1 MRLILTRLKTF
12 IICIH
17 LETLK
22 KSSVWP
28 GWWRLWTDLYL
39 DQQTNVDLFF
49 QLLHKWKDFTWSEE
63 CDKAFEDLKAY
74 LAHLPILSRPK
85 KRWGLICVYSY
96 YIACN
101 KSGFGTSWRRN
112 PKASVLCQQIPPRG
126 WGPVLPSG
134 KSYLGHHSC
143 HEKASTLFSSPY
155 SRHPYPVT
163 VKGKSIAILCWCKRK
178 KEGFLC
184 IWHFYI

>member
-1 MRLILTRLKTF
+1 MATLNIF
-12 IICIH
+12 I
-17 LETLK
+17 
-22 KSSVWP
+22 SRSA
-28 GWWRLWTDLYL
+28 
-39 DQQTNVDLFF
+39 DQCRLFF

-74 LAHLPILSRPK
+74 LAHPPILSRPK

-101 KSGFGTSWRRN
+101 KSGSGTSWRRN

-143 HEKASTLFSSPY
+143 HEIAFTLFSSPY
-155 SRHPYPVT
+155 SRHPYSVT